1 MKCTSIFFFP
11 LTISSLVW
19 ISLNLSHLLLCSI
32 CLCLLP
38 SNQFDPTTSSLYK
51 MYLLWGHAE
60 AKRWIV
66 PSQPCLQHMPSGAEE
81 SGHADMLLFDLE
93 TVNKACKIQCL
104 NAGLMRVG
112 LGLLTEAEHIHNQ
125 IRLNKTTTSVVYIF
139 TPLQRS
145 LKMGQIQRHKPSH
158 KCWLHCFMQVKK
170 KYHENQS
177 FSFTEHVTV
186 QSWKFNG
193 LLCWT
198 GSHMYMGYFPSMI
211 QINYACSQA
220 CIYPYLNSLYV
231 LQQVDEGVNSDEGN
245 SVGIHRQWIM
255 VCLLLSIYA
264 CRTGVHH
271 WDCQSLFLP
280 WLVRMKRKERECVK
294 RNVHTSVF
302 LKFIMKTIIIFLVGI
317 SLVFF

>member
-1 MKCTSIFFFP
+1 MHDCMKCTSIFFLH

-19 ISLNLSHLLLCSI
+19 ISLTLSHLLLCSI
-32 CLCLLP
+32 CLCLPP

-66 PSQPCLQHMPSGAEE
+66 PSQPCLQHMPLGAEE

-93 TVNKACKIQCL
+93 TVNKAYKIQCL

-125 IRLNKTTTSVVYIF
+125 IRLLWYIY
-139 TPLQRS
+139 S
-145 LKMGQIQRHKPSH
+145 LPCNAHWKWAKFNGTNADYIVS
-158 KCWLHCFMQVKK
+158 CNSKK
-170 KYHENQS
+170 IHENQS

-211 QINYACSQA
+211 QINYACNQA
-220 CIYPYLNSLYV
+220 CIYPYLNSLHV

-245 SVGIHRQWIM
+245 SVGIHRQRIM

-280 WLVRMKRKERECVK
+280 WLVRMKRKKEREWK
-294 RNVHTSVF
+294 GM
-302 LKFIMKTIIIFLVGI
+302 FILQFSWNSSWKQ
-317 SLVFF
+317 SLFSLLAFHWYFSNTLC